1 MSRQKTKRRRTVKLP
16 RRNATTLAPRTSD
29 KKKIALLTRKLSE
42 ALEQQAATSRE
53 LSQALEQQTATSEVL
68 GIISSSPSE
77 LEPVFQAMLANATRL
92 CEASYGTLFLCEGD
106 AVRVAALHGAVPAAF
121 AAERQRVD
129 KAADQG
135 LGLSSRPVD
144 DRRPDQDVVLS
155 AVACEQRLER
165 RQHGHEQGDPFVSSE
180 RHKRIG

>member
-29 KKKIALLTRKLSE
+29 KQKIALLTRKLSE

-92 CEASYGTLFLCEGD
+92 CEANLGILFRYDGH
-106 AVRVAALHGAVPAAF
+106 VFR
-121 AAERQRVD
+121 AE
-129 KAADQG
+129 
-135 LGLSSRPVD
+135 
-144 DRRPDQDVVLS
+144 
-155 AVACEQRLER
+155 
-165 RQHGHEQGDPFVSSE
+165 
-180 RHKRIG
+180 